1 MTHRDDVARL
11 EVEFADAMQRMYVV
25 GNGLARLRHEL
36 EQQPVVTTTPRTA
49 SAAVRSGGPAQGGV
63 AGAAQGGLPHHAA
76 GTGHQGVPV
85 PAVAGAPGRT
95 TSSAGSTS
103 SGPVPRPSTQAPP
116 AGPPVVGLPPVPGE
130 PWYRREGAVTRVLAV
145 SGAVVTLSGVA
156 MLLVLAVRH
165 GWFGPGA
172 RVTAGALLA
181 GLLGGLG
188 VRGGARDRDRGSP
201 AGSAPVTL
209 VATGAAVAYL
219 DVVAVTALYGWL
231 PASVGVVLCLAVS
244 ALGSLVARRWGSELL
259 AVLLVGGGGLFAPV
273 VAGRADWVLAAV
285 LAVLAAVGWWAG
297 QGRTTPWLTLVRV
310 VPVTL
315 ALLAGAAATAGR
327 PGAAPL
333 VAVGLVVLATTV
345 VTSALSVRRDADDIA
360 SSAALAV
367 VATGA
372 LAAAAALSSTPRAL
386 VHGAVGA
393 VLLLAATA
401 LGRAP
406 LGRVAPHLLVTTATA
421 GSVSAVLAVLS
432 GAPDGFVRSGLL
444 LLALAHLAV
453 AGATRSRIALGLGA
467 GVGALGVL
475 AWLPDALAVTTVRL
489 ATDHDLASA
498 FVASVLAAAVAVLA
512 WWAACAVRGVAE
524 PVRRLAAVLAW
535 AVGLAAT
542 ATALVSVGTLSGVRL
557 GSAETGFT
565 AGHALATV
573 VWMAAAAGLLLHSL
587 EHPSASDLALR
598 SGLLLSAVAVA
609 KLFLF
614 DLAALDGVVR
624 SVAFIAT
631 GLLLLATG
639 SRYARAW
646 ERARPRTSAGDA

>member
-1 MTHRDDVARL
+1 M
-11 EVEFADAMQRMYVV
+11 
-25 GNGLARLRHEL
+25 
-36 EQQPVVTTTPRTA
+36 
-49 SAAVRSGGPAQGGV
+49 
-63 AGAAQGGLPHHAA
+63 
-76 GTGHQGVPV
+76 
-85 PAVAGAPGRT
+85 
-95 TSSAGSTS
+95 
-103 SGPVPRPSTQAPP
+103 
-116 AGPPVVGLPPVPGE
+116 
-130 PWYRREGAVTRVLAV
+130 
-145 SGAVVTLSGVA
+145 
-156 MLLVLAVRH
+156 
-165 GWFGPGA
+165 
-172 RVTAGALLA
+172 
-181 GLLGGLG
+181 
-188 VRGGARDRDRGSP
+188 
-201 AGSAPVTL
+201 
-209 VATGAAVAYL
+209 
-219 DVVAVTALYGWL
+219 
-231 PASVGVVLCLAVS
+231 
-244 ALGSLVARRWGSELL
+244 
-259 AVLLVGGGGLFAPV
+259 
-273 VAGRADWVLAAV
+273 
-285 LAVLAAVGWWAG
+285 
-297 QGRTTPWLTLVRV
+297 
-310 VPVTL
+310 
-315 ALLAGAAATAGR
+315 
-327 PGAAPL
+327 
-333 VAVGLVVLATTV
+333 
-345 VTSALSVRRDADDIA
+345 
-360 SSAALAV
+360 
-367 VATGA
+367 
-372 LAAAAALSSTPRAL
+372 
-386 VHGAVGA
+386 
-393 VLLLAATA
+393 
-401 LGRAP
+401 
-406 LGRVAPHLLVTTATA
+406 TTATA

-444 LLALAHLAV
+444 VLALAHLAV

-542 ATALVSVGTLSGVRL
+542 ATALVSVGTLAGVRL

>member
-116 AGPPVVGLPPVPGE
+116 AGPPVVGPPPVPGE

-201 AGSAPVTL
+201 AGSAPVAL

-297 QGRTTPWLTLVRV
+297 HGRTTPWLTLVRV

-372 LAAAAALSSTPRAL
+372 LAAAAALSST
-386 VHGAVGA
+386 
-393 VLLLAATA
+393 
-401 LGRAP
+401 RAP
-406 LGRVAPHLLVTTATA
+406 SSTAPSGRCCCSRRPPSAARPSA
-421 GSVSAVLAVLS
+421 GS
-432 GAPDGFVRSGLL
+432 
-444 LLALAHLAV
+444 
-453 AGATRSRIALGLGA
+453 
-467 GVGALGVL
+467 
-475 AWLPDALAVTTVRL
+475 
-489 ATDHDLASA
+489 
-498 FVASVLAAAVAVLA
+498 
-512 WWAACAVRGVAE
+512 
-524 PVRRLAAVLAW
+524 
-535 AVGLAAT
+535 
-542 ATALVSVGTLSGVRL
+542 
-557 GSAETGFT
+557 
-565 AGHALATV
+565 
-573 VWMAAAAGLLLHSL
+573 
-587 EHPSASDLALR
+587 
-598 SGLLLSAVAVA
+598 
-609 KLFLF
+609 
-614 DLAALDGVVR
+614 
-624 SVAFIAT
+624 
-631 GLLLLATG
+631 
-639 SRYARAW
+639 
-646 ERARPRTSAGDA
+646 PRTCS